1 MGNPT
6 AVTIKCVW
14 WGDPNPTLSI
24 RKNDIDLPSEDVE
37 IQEPTGKN
45 LLSNLTA
52 TIITDGDE
60 DFGAYTCHASNSI
73 GSATHI
79 VDINKPG

>member
-14 WGDPNPTLSI
+14 WGYPNPTLSI
-24 RKNDIDLPSEDVE
+24 RKNDIDLPSGDVE
-37 IQEPTGKN
+37 VKEWTKED
-45 LLSNLTA
+45 LLSYLTA
-52 TIITDGDE
+52 TVITDSDE
-60 DFGAYTCHASNSI
+60 DFGAYTCHASNSL

-79 VDINKPG
+79 VDIYKQG

>member
-1 MGNPT
+1 M
-6 AVTIKCVW
+6 W
-14 WGDPNPTLSI
+14 WGYPNLRLSI
-24 RKNDIDLPSEDVE
+24 RKNDITLPSENFD

-52 TIITDGDE
+52 TVVTDGDE
-60 DFGAYTCHASNSI
+60 DFGAYTCHASNPL